1 MLREGLINSSSR
13 RRPGSSALNFL
24 DPGLRRDD
32 ERRINRSFPEAFL
45 FLGLC
50 ALTMSATAE
59 AVNAQRQTELRNLV
73 HQDCG
78 SCHGMRLTGGLGP
91 ALTPQALQAK
101 NHEFLF
107 ATISEGRHGTPMPP
121 WRMLLTEQEINWI
134 VDYLKTPEAKP

>member
-1 MLREGLINSSSR
+1 M
-13 RRPGSSALNFL
+13 

-32 ERRINRSFPEAFL
+32 ERRINRSFPAVFL
-45 FLGLC
+45 SLGLC
-50 ALTMSATAE
+50 VLAASATAE
-59 AVNAQRQTELRNLV
+59 AVTLERQTELRNLV

-134 VDYLKTPEAKP
+134 VDYLKMPEAKP

>member
-1 MLREGLINSSSR
+1 M
-13 RRPGSSALNFL
+13 PKALMFL
-24 DPGLRRDD
+24 
-32 ERRINRSFPEAFL
+32 AMW
-45 FLGLC
+45 

-59 AVNAQRQTELRNLV
+59 AVTAERQTELRNLV

-91 ALTPQALQAK
+91 AITSRALQDK

-121 WRMLLTEQEINWI
+121 WRTLLTRQEIDWI
-134 VDYLKTPEAKP
+134 VDYLKTVQTQP